1 MEQNVPKAQDRL
13 DVLERQQQYEL
24 EGKFDQDVE
33 IDPPKTRVLKK
44 GEVDFER
51 KKIFNKIKAR
61 WAFRLGQRFI
71 NKMKKAGLLQVEKIN
86 GAENIRNLSS
96 GAVLTCNHFNVFDS
110 FAMQIA
116 YQESKPKGR
125 KFFRIIKEANYTDFP
140 GIFGFFMRNC
150 NTLPLSEN
158 RGAMNECM
166 SATDS
171 LLKEG
176 HLVLIYPEQAMW
188 WNYRK
193 PRPLKSGAF
202 KIAAKAGVPVV
213 PIFITMKDSETIGP
227 DGFPIQKYIVN
238 VEKPIYPDK
247 DKSYREN
254 AEIMMQENASVWKN
268 IYEKTYN
275 MPLSFT
281 TITNEEKNNVE
292 SKNIINEEQINN
304 CQKKIEEIKEL
315 TNE

>member
-140 GIFGFFMRNC
+140 GFFGFLMRNC
-150 NTLPLSEN
+150 NTLPLSDDVSVTADCLKSAEN
-158 RGAMNECM
+158 
-166 SATDS
+166 
-171 LLKEG
+171 LLHKG

-193 PRPLKSGAF
+193 PRPLKTGAF
-202 KIAAKAGVPVV
+202 KIASKASVPVV
-213 PIFITMKDSETIGP
+213 PIFITMQDSDVIGP
-227 DGFPIQKYIVN
+227 DGFPIQKYVIN
-238 VEKPIYPDK
+238 IEKPIYPDK
-247 DKSYREN
+247 NKSYKEN
-254 AEIMMQENASVWKN
+254 AEYMMQENATVWKN
-268 IYEKTYN
+268 IYEKTYKI
-275 MPLSFT
+275 PLSYNT
-281 TITNEEKNNVE
+281 QNDH
-292 SKNIINEEQINN
+292 
-304 CQKKIEEIKEL
+304 
-315 TNE
+315 